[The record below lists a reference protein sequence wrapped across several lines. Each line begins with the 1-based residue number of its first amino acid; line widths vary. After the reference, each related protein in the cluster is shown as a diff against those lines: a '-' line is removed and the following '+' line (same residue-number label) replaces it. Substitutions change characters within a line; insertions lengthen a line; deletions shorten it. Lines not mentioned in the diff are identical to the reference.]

1 VCRPESFEDPPEP
14 YSPRDHEV
22 LGLPFYRAYEPP
34 GDIQHPDFPENAI
47 KFALRASAP
56 PQAAYEEELDK
67 VERIEAEE
75 GQGLYLRSIKYG
87 DQCNRGLDEL
97 AKFRE
102 DLIVEV
108 GETSG
113 LTNEQIER
121 RRRLLSA
128 GNDAEDVISEGESNI
143 ETLWS
148 GN

>member
-1 VCRPESFEDPPEP
+1 
-14 YSPRDHEV
+14 
-22 LGLPFYRAYEPP
+22 
-34 GDIQHPDFPENAI
+34 
-47 KFALRASAP
+47 LRASAP

-75 GQGLYLRSIKYG
+75 EQGLYLRSIKYG